1 MKGSSFNKSL
11 ECIIDVNGE
20 YWSQGDTLCGTIAL
34 KNHSKENI
42 DLSKAG
48 VALGFFDIKKIH
60 DKNIDY
66 HQLISPLRF
75 FKNIAPQESIEKSF
89 EIKLD
94 PNCPITDKKLSG
106 YIFYG
111 DLEMTT
117 NQLQLK
123 ILPQKDFLKILELFD
138 RFFRFKVKE
147 TKNGKKGLEFKL
159 NPPTSREMANID
171 SLLLNMTKS
180 PDSLQLSF
188 NFILKKLN
196 VSGVSH
202 KIEKNEFTILRNI
215 LNKEYLFAPGL
226 IDQDKILKMFEDVL
240 AEIKLNNIF

>member
-1 MKGSSFNKSL
+1 MKASSFNKSL
-11 ECIIDVNGE
+11 EYIIHVNGE
-20 YWSQGDTLCGTIAL
+20 SWFQGDNLSGSISV
-34 KNHSKENI
+34 KNHSSENM
-42 DLSKAG
+42 DLSKTG
-48 VALGFFDIKKIH
+48 MALGFFDIKKIH
-60 DKNIDY
+60 DKKIEP
-66 HQLISPLRF
+66 HHLISPLLF
-75 FKNIAPQESIEKSF
+75 FKNIASQEQIEKSF

-94 PNCPITDKKLSG
+94 LNCPITDKKMSG

-111 DLEMTT
+111 DLENPI

-123 ILPQKDFLKILELFD
+123 ILPQKDFSKILELFD
-138 RFFRFKVKE
+138 RFFRFKLKE

-180 PDSLQLSF
+180 PDGLHLSF

-202 KIEKNEFTILRNI
+202 KIEKNEFTTVRNI
-215 LNKEYLFAPGL
+215 LNKEYLLGPGL
-226 IDQDKILKMFEDVL
+226 IDQDKILKMFEGVL